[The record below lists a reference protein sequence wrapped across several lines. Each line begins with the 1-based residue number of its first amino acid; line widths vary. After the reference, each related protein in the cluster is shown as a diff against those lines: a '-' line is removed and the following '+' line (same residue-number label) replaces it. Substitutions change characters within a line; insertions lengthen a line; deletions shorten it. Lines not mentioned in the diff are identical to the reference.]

1 MFYSYFYSLL
11 RAGYVIIPVQSV
23 SDFVDFCNAAGR
35 YKYNI
40 SGYPSVLR
48 YVETMPEGCGR
59 CRQKRRKVSR

>member
-35 YKYNI
+35 F
-40 SGYPSVLR
+40 V
-48 YVETMPEGCGR
+48 CGGAFTEDGKG
-59 CRQKRRKVSR
+59 QVIYL